1 MAERAYIVEAV
12 RTAGGKRDGRLS
24 LWHPADLGAKVLDEL
39 VTRLDMDPA
48 LVDDVVFGCVD
59 QVGAQSGNVA
69 RNAILSSSFPESVP
83 GTSVDRQ
90 CGSSQQAIHFA
101 IQAVMSGTQ
110 DIVIGGGV
118 EVMSM
123 VPIGAAV
130 KDGYDAGHGL
140 PFDSE
145 GMKERYPG
153 VFFSQ
158 FTGAE
163 LVADKWNLSR
173 EDLDKFALE
182 SHQKAAHATES
193 KYFDREILP
202 VEGRNA
208 EGMNDLVMAD
218 EGIRFDA
225 SLDKLAGLNP
235 VTEGGVIT
243 AGNAS
248 QITDGAAAVMVCN
261 VAGLNKIQANPHQ
274 PRKDFNDSKMEEL
287 VLSIKEKGILQ
298 PIAVRELKNGNY
310 EIIAGERRYRAS
322 KAIGLKSIPAYIL
335 SVEDESEIM
344 EFALIE
350 NIQRDDLNPIEESEA
365 YASLKSK
372 YNLSQKEIS
381 KKVGKSRS
389 LIANSLRLLKLPSSI
404 KEDIK
409 NNKLSMGHAVSLLGL
424 KSKTQMLAIAN
435 RIIKNKLS
443 VRNTEE
449 IISKINSNAPKSN

>member
-1 MAERAYIVEAV
+1 MAEKAYIVEAV

-182 SHQKAAHATES
+182 SHHKAAHATES

-261 VAGLNKIQANPHQ
+261 DVGLKKIQANPRAEIVSISVVGDDPVFMLTGPIPASIQ
-274 PRKDFNDSKMEEL
+274 ALKTANLTIDDMDLYEVNEAFAPVPLAWAEDLKADRSKL
-287 VLSIKEKGILQ
+287 NV
-298 PIAVRELKNGNY
+298 NGGAMALGHPLGATGAKLMTTLLH
-310 EIIAGERRYRAS
+310 EMERRESTYGLQ
-322 KAIGLKSIPAYIL
+322 AICEG
-335 SVEDESEIM
+335 
-344 EFALIE
+344 
-350 NIQRDDLNPIEESEA
+350 
-365 YASLKSK
+365 
-372 YNLSQKEIS
+372 
-381 KKVGKSRS
+381 GGT
-389 LIANSLRLLKLPSSI
+389 AN
-404 KEDIK
+404 
-409 NNKLSMGHAVSLLGL
+409 A
-424 KSKTQMLAIAN
+424 T
-435 RIIKNKLS
+435 IIK
-443 VRNTEE
+443 R
-449 IISKINSNAPKSN
+449 I

>member
-1 MAERAYIVEAV
+1 MAEKAYIVEAV
-12 RTAGGKRDGRLS
+12 RTAGGKRDGKLS
-24 LWHPADLGAKVLDEL
+24 KWHPADLGAQVLDEL

-48 LVDDVVFGCVD
+48 LVDDVIFGCVD
-59 QVGAQSGNVA
+59 QVGAQSGNIA
-69 RNAILSSSFPESVP
+69 RNAVLSSSFPESVP

-118 EVMSM
+118 EVMSI
-123 VPIGAAV
+123 VPIGASV
-130 KDGYDAGHGL
+130 TDGFNAGHGF
-140 PFDSE
+140 PFDSD
-145 GMKERYPG
+145 GMKVRYPN

-261 VAGLNKIQANPHQ
+261 DAGLKKIQANPRAEIVSISVVGDD
-274 PRKDFNDSKMEEL
+274 PVFML
-287 VLSIKEKGILQ
+287 TGPIPASIK
-298 PIAVRELKNGNY
+298 ALKSANLTIDDMDLYEVNEAFAPVPLAWAEDLKADKSKLNVNGGAMALGHPLGATGAKLMTTLLH
-310 EIIAGERRYRAS
+310 EMERRESTYGLQ
-322 KAIGLKSIPAYIL
+322 AICEG
-335 SVEDESEIM
+335 
-344 EFALIE
+344 
-350 NIQRDDLNPIEESEA
+350 
-365 YASLKSK
+365 
-372 YNLSQKEIS
+372 
-381 KKVGKSRS
+381 GGT
-389 LIANSLRLLKLPSSI
+389 AN
-404 KEDIK
+404 
-409 NNKLSMGHAVSLLGL
+409 A
-424 KSKTQMLAIAN
+424 T
-435 RIIKNKLS
+435 IIKRL
-443 VRNTEE
+443 
-449 IISKINSNAPKSN
+449 